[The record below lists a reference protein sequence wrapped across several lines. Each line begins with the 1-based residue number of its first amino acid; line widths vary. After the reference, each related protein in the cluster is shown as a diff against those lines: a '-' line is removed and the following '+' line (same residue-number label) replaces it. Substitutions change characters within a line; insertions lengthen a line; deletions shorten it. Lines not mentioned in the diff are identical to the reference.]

1 MIMIMTTLLH
11 LGVIM
16 IMITITVLLKDA
28 IMIMIAV
35 TVIGTQFWKMGL
47 MAPSAGF

>member
-1 MIMIMTTLLH
+1 MIMIMIMTTLLH

-16 IMITITVLLKDA
+16 ITITVLLKDA
-28 IMIMIAV
+28 IMITITV